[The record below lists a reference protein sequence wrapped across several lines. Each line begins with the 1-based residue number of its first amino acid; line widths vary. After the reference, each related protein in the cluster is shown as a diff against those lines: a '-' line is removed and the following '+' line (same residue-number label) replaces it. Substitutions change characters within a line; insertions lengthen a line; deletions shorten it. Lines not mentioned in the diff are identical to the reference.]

1 MEAFTLSRIEMS
13 GLLLSL
19 SPHSEQRP
27 LHILQEA
34 WTKFHR
40 DEVREGTSLPAFLST
55 DIPPILQK
63 LIKGGAVKGLSLG
76 EIASSAV

>member
-19 SPHSEQRP
+19 GPNSERKP

-40 DEVREGTSLPAFLST
+40 DEVRRGQVCPLFYPRISP
-55 DIPPILQK
+55 D
-63 LIKGGAVKGLSLG
+63 
-76 EIASSAV
+76 SA